1 MLSFKDFLKEEL
13 IIEAAKGEQGAAA
26 NSKGVAYETGLTAAL
41 HHTGKHPEN
50 YPNEHGMSAKEAH
63 HHHMG
68 KVTPE
73 MQQHVKK
80 SMGHSVNAI
89 RDYMEKEHGIPK
101 KNKLHLT
108 WTAKKGQFSRVS
120 KKTADKENPGDM
132 HAHDPKTGKSVGISA
147 KFGPKPGLKSPGF
160 EALHKLAGVKV
171 DHKKHEANKAE
182 IVKTGGKHIEGHTA
196 GARNSSFRQ
205 AEKDPKKAK
214 VVAAINKKSQEHR
227 TEIAGHLATGFNK
240 KSHSAHEYIVRTLM
254 NADKHATPVIKVH
267 HDPKT
272 GKTHVSDPTK
282 EFDKIHKNTK
292 KYRFEH
298 KGAYIHIHATHKDGT
313 EHHIASVGIKNNSSP
328 FTHTVGSV
336 SSSGGYKKILD
347 KSK

>member
-1 MLSFKDFLKEEL
+1 MLTFKSFLTEM
-13 IIEAAKGEQGAAA
+13 AKGEQGAKA

-41 HHTGKHPEN
+41 NHNGKHPEN
-50 YPNEHGMSAKEAH
+50 HPDEAGMNAKEAH
-63 HHHMG
+63 AHHM
-68 KVTPE
+68 KSVEPE
-73 MQQHVKK
+73 MQKKVKA
-80 SMGHSVNAI
+80 SISPSVNAI

-108 WTAKKGQFSRVS
+108 WTAKKGQFAKTS
-120 KKTADKENPGDM
+120 KKEGDKENPGDM

-147 KFGPKPGLKSPGF
+147 KFGGKPGLKSPGF

-171 DHKKHEANKAE
+171 DDEKQESNRKEIIKA
-182 IVKTGGKHIEGHTA
+182 GGKHIEGNTA
-196 GARNSSFRQ
+196 EKRNESFRK
-205 AEKDPKKAK
+205 AEKDPSKAK
-214 VVAAINKKSQEHR
+214 VVANINKKSQEHR
-227 TEIAGHLATGFNK
+227 AEIAGNLAAGFNK
-240 KSHSAHEYIVRTLM
+240 KSHKEHEHIVRTLL
-254 NADKHATPVIKVH
+254 NADKHATPVVKIH
-267 HDPKT
+267 HDPTT
-272 GKTHVSDPTK
+272 GKTHISDPTG

-336 SSSGGYKKILD
+336 SSSGGYKKMLD